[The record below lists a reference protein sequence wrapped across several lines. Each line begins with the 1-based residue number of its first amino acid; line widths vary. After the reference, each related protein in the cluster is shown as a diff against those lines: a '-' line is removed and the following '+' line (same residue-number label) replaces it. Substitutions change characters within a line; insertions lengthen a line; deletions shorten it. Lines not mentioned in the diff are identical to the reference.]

1 MKLGIIG
8 GTFDPVHF
16 GHLLLAERFREKFE
30 LDKIIFIP
38 TGTSY
43 YKKNRAVSD
52 AWTRYELLKLAL
64 RGNEKFFI
72 SDIEIKREGN
82 TYTVDT
88 IRELKRIYE
97 DHEIYFMTGT
107 DILFSIE
114 EWKEIDWVFQN
125 VKFLIALREGNDLE
139 EIERKL
145 SQLVNDHGADIDLE
159 KFDLVNIS
167 SSMIRE
173 KVKEGKSI
181 KYLLPREVEEYIIE
195 KGLYKV

>member
-43 YKKNRAVSD
+43 YKKNRGVSD
-52 AWTRYELLKLAL
+52 AWTRYESLKMAL
-64 RGNEKFFI
+64 KDNEYFFI

-88 IRELKRIYE
+88 IRELKRIYNN
-97 DHEIYFMTGT
+97 HEIYFMTGT

-145 SQLVNDHGADIDLE
+145 SQLINNHGANMVLE

-173 KVKEGKSI
+173 KVREDKSI
-181 KYLLPREVEEYIIE
+181 KYLLPKEVEEYIRE
-195 KGLYKV
+195 KGLYKA